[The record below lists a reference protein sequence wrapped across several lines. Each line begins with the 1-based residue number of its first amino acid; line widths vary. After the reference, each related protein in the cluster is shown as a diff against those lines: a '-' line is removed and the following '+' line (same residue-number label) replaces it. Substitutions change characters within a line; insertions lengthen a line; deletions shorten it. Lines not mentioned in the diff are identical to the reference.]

1 MSESLYLQRQSDRFL
16 AAHPREAGWV
26 VHEFG
31 EDAADEMS
39 LNYLLDCLRE

>member
-1 MSESLYLQRQSDRFL
+1 MSESLFLQRQSNRFL

-31 EDAADEMS
+31 EDAADERLMR
-39 LNYLLDCLRE
+39 CR